1 MRCLTNKHEKKLLDT
16 DTKIGLVAAKTAS
29 KKVVYK
35 TVEATGTLIGNK
47 LAKSIAQPKSI
58 SRANSRNVD
67 VVVILS
73 EKRQEILNKLRLVL
87 LNGTSKN
94 IKKLKRFNCIK
105 VCDKKMDRSK

>member
-1 MRCLTNKHEKKLLDT
+1 MLDT

-35 TVEATGTLIGNK
+35 IVEATGKLIGNK
-47 LAKSIAQPKSI
+47 LAKSIVKPKSI

-67 VVVILS
+67 VVVIPS
-73 EKRQEILNKLRLVL
+73 EKRQEILNELRLVL
-87 LNGTSKN
+87 LNGISKN
-94 IKKLKRFNCIK
+94 INKFKRFNCIK